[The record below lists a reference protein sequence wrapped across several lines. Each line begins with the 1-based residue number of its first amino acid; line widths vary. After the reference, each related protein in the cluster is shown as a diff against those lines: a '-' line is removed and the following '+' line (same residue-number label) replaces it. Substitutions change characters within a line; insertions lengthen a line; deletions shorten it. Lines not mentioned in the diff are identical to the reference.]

1 MTPPWDLRRRVDER
15 DFGDAESVTVKDL
28 RSDLAEIL
36 NRVAYGGAQ
45 VVVRRHG
52 KPLVAIVPTYDLQ
65 ACQALEAQ
73 SASRVEELR
82 RLAHSGAD
90 IGDGEI
96 GDAEMDEDS
105 EAWDEVTDRYGPG

>member
-1 MTPPWDLRRRVDER
+1 MRRYRLTSPRDLRRRVDEA
-15 DFGDAESVTVKDL
+15 DFDDAESITVKDL

-65 ACQALEAQ
+65 ACQAIEAR
-73 SASRVEELR
+73 SSSKVEELR
-82 RLAHSGAD
+82 RLASSAGDIGGAD
-90 IGDGEI
+90 L
-96 GDAEMDEDS
+96 DEDS
-105 EAWDEVTDRYGPG
+105 EAWDEVTDKYGPR

>member
-1 MTPPWDLRRRVDER
+1 VTPPWDLRRRVDER

-28 RSDLAEIL
+28 RIDLAEIL

-65 ACQALEAQ
+65 ACQALEAH
-73 SASRVEELR
+73 SASKVEELR
-82 RLAHSGAD
+82 RLANSA
-90 IGDGEI
+90 GET
-96 GDAEMDEDS
+96 GGAEMDEDS
-105 EAWDEVTDRYGPG
+105 EAWDEVTDRYGPW

>member
-73 SASRVEELR
+73 SASKVEELR
-82 RLAHSGAD
+82 RLAGSGS
-90 IGDGEI
+90 EI
-96 GDAEMDEDS
+96 GGAEMDEDS

>member
-73 SASRVEELR
+73 SASKVEELR
-82 RLAHSGAD
+82 RLANSA
-90 IGDGEI
+90 GET
-96 GDAEMDEDS
+96 GGAEMDENS
-105 EAWDEVTDRYGPG
+105 EAWDEVTDRYGPW